1 VRAAAADA
9 VVASMIASRLPLPDV
24 DHAWVDGLRQ
34 RAASVRTRALEV
46 LVRVH
51 LELGDY
57 AMAEADASR
66 LIAAEPFRETRYEV
80 LMAAHLARGNAA
92 LGLRVYEQCRRLLA
106 DELGASPGPPIQA
119 IYARLLAIT

>member
-66 LIAAEPFRETRYEV
+66 LIAAEPFRETGYEV

-106 DELGASPGPPIQA
+106 DELGAGPGPPIQA